1 MSSTALLEIELL
13 DINDNSP
20 EADDV
25 IEREIPR
32 SSKINHV
39 IVSQINATDRDSGR
53 NALLTFGNNYFLC
66 TTIIK
71 LAKFFSLVPIH
82 IHVGFIKLLI
92 TLCTNRWFVVF
103 FKEFTTN
110 NSNDDRYT
118 YFKMNA
124 TNGEISIAKNLT
136 TLQLD
141 SVALTVNV
149 SDNGLPQRLST
160 SVMVC

>member
-1 MSSTALLEIELL
+1 MYK
-13 DINDNSP
+13 P
-20 EADDV
+20 
-25 IEREIPR
+25 
-32 SSKINHV
+32 
-39 IVSQINATDRDSGR
+39 
-53 NALLTFGNNYFLC
+53 
-66 TTIIK
+66 
-71 LAKFFSLVPIH
+71 
-82 IHVGFIKLLI
+82 
-92 TLCTNRWFVVF
+92 VVCFF